1 MKIKWFI
8 GTILNLTIVLGL
20 ISSCNHQKKETPKE
34 HPIVVMGYYVP
45 EADYRPDQLPLD
57 QLTHIIF
64 SFTNVIDGEMKFR
77 NEESGEKLKA
87 LVAQRKKHPHI
98 KIMIACGGWGAD
110 GFSDMAHTP
119 ENRKKF
125 VERAVAF
132 NKAYE
137 LDGLDMDWEYPA
149 IPAAGT
155 GARPED
161 KQNFTLLMKELRE
174 GLNTLDRKQTLTFAS
189 AGWQRYYNNV
199 ELLEVMKHVDYMN
212 IMTYDQ
218 VGGSSPF
225 TGHHT
230 PLGFITEADV
240 KETFAWE
247 YMNER
252 REQLKERG
260 ITSLDPRSAERIVDY
275 CLQQGVNPEQMVIG
289 SAFYGRAWKGV
300 PPTNNGLYQS
310 NTGAHIGWSAYRQ
323 IRSEFEPDAQYKRY
337 WDPIAKAPY
346 LYNATDSIFISYDD
360 TVSVRLK
367 TEYARQKQLG
377 GIMFWQL
384 GNDTKDSN
392 SLLKAM
398 YEASIK

>member
-1 MKIKWFI
+1 MKFSQLLNS
-8 GTILNLTIVLGL
+8 ILAVILAVGL
-20 ISSCNHQKKETPKE
+20 VGCSEPLEETDS
-34 HPIVVMGYYVP
+34 IVVMGYYVP
-45 EADYRPDQLPLD
+45 EADYQPDQLPLD

-77 NEESGEKLKA
+77 NAESGEKLKA
-87 LVAQRKKHPHI
+87 LVAQREKHPHI
-98 KIMIACGGWGAD
+98 KVMIACGGWGAD

-125 VERAVAF
+125 VESAVAF
-132 NKAYE
+132 NKAYA

-230 PLGFITEADV
+230 PLGLITEADV

-252 REQLKERG
+252 REQLRERG

-275 CLQQGVNPEQMVIG
+275 CLQQGVKAEQMVIG

-323 IRSEFEPDAQYKRY
+323 IRSEFEPDTQYKRY

-367 TEYARQKQLG
+367 TEYALQKQLG

>member
-1 MKIKWFI
+1 M
-8 GTILNLTIVLGL
+8 
-20 ISSCNHQKKETPKE
+20 P
-34 HPIVVMGYYVP
+34 
-45 EADYRPDQLPLD
+45 A
-57 QLTHIIF
+57 
-64 SFTNVIDGEMKFR
+64 
-77 NEESGEKLKA
+77 
-87 LVAQRKKHPHI
+87 
-98 KIMIACGGWGAD
+98 AD
-110 GFSDMAHTP
+110 GVPMVFSDMAHTP

-125 VERAVAF
+125 VESAVAF

-174 GLNTLDRKQTLTFAS
+174 GLNTLERKQTLTFAS
-189 AGWQRYYNNV
+189 AGWQQYYNNV

-230 PLGFITEADV
+230 PLGLITEADV

-275 CLQQGVNPEQMVIG
+275 CLQQGVKAEQIVIG

-367 TEYARQKQLG
+367 TEYALQKQLG